1 MATNGSSGKNQEI
14 RSKGKWKATTDPK
27 FNFRTNQH
35 ENRSQNGARKH
46 ITCYCCGYPGHFT
59 QECPRWNGPPA
70 APLGSSPG
78 MVHSLPSMHITCYCC
93 GYPGHYTQECPR
105 WNGSQTA
112 PLGSSYGRQETI
124 HVSEDQCLT
133 LDPYQQNIESRF
145 RQDQMDGV
153 ITCMVCGEEGHYT
166 CDCPMKDQEDKVIC
180 TLCSKKGHCG
190 LWCCQKNKSENLACT
205 RCGEIGHSAST
216 NGLSCSSCDEYHPHG
231 ECQMNKVT
239 CFVCDSQDHYLAQC
253 PVNSVLTAVYK
264 DQRENFQAALRLALS
279 KEGNTLSTPAKP
291 STESQVCKPSFA
303 KQLAGK
309 QPKPPRKCYSCGEE
323 GHFSNCC
330 PSKPKVRTPKS
341 NPNVRTGNATTPV
354 LKTIYLECNEGHY
367 DNHCPQK
374 FGATSTN
381 LSRELKESSIIP
393 TSSNLSKELEEQD
406 PSTAK
411 HSSEMKP
418 ISSVGCFSCGEE
430 GHRARS
436 CPLKHQLLNIDKSSP
451 LVTVDNI
458 PTRVLVCFSCREE
471 GHYSFQCSQKRQKR

>member
-1 MATNGSSGKNQEI
+1 MLLLWVS
-14 RSKGKWKATTDPK
+14 RPL
-27 FNFRTNQH
+27 
-35 ENRSQNGARKH
+35 
-46 ITCYCCGYPGHFT
+46 GHFT
-59 QECPRWNGPPA
+59 QECPRWNGSPT
-70 APLGSSPG
+70 APLGSSHG

-93 GYPGHYTQECPR
+93 GYPGHRTQECPR
-105 WNGSQTA
+105 WNCSLTA

-133 LDPYQQNIESRF
+133 LNPYQQNIESRF
-145 RQDQMDGV
+145 CQDQMDGI

-166 CDCPMKDQEDKVIC
+166 CDCPMKDQVDKVIC

-216 NGLSCSSCDEYHPHG
+216 NGLSCSSCDEFHPHG
-231 ECQMNKVT
+231 ECRMNKAT
-239 CFVCDSQDHYLAQC
+239 CFICDSQDHYLAQC

-264 DQRENFQAALRLALS
+264 DQRENFQAALRFTLS
-279 KEGNTLSTPAKP
+279 KQGNTLSTPAKP

-303 KQLAGK
+303 KKSAGK
-309 QPKPPRKCYSCGEE
+309 RPKSPGKCYSCGAE

-330 PSKPKVRTPKS
+330 PSKPKVQTPNKS
-341 NPNVRTGNATTPV
+341 NPNVGTGNTSI
-354 LKTIYLECNEGHY
+354 KNDILEMQRRRSLC
-367 DNHCPQK
+367 Q
-374 FGATSTN
+374 SSN
-381 LSRELKESSIIP
+381 LCKELKESSIIP
-393 TSSNLSKELEEQD
+393 TSSNLCKELEEQD

-430 GHRARS
+430 GHLARS
-436 CPLKHQLLNIDKSSP
+436 CPLKHQVLNIDKSSS

-458 PTRVLVCFSCREE
+458 PTRVLICFSCREE
-471 GHYSFQCSQKRQKR
+471 GHYAFQCSQKRQKR